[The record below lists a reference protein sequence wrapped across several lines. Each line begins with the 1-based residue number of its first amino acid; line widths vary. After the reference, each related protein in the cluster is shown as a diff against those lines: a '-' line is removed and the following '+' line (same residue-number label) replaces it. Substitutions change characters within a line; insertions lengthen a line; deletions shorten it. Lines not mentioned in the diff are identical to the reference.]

1 MEVGGDSLRA
11 DVDGPEGDDL
21 STGDWLAAARR
32 RAASRF
38 REAGLP
44 KRRDEYWKYTDPG
57 QFHGGGA
64 GGRQATAGSA
74 RVEGNGATAT
84 IRNGRLSEMPDPES
98 GVPEIVSLGDA
109 ADSAAHWGQ
118 SLYGELEAGAQQVV
132 SRGLAALNTRDAE
145 GGAVVSTTPG
155 TKQSLRLHHESDGAG
170 NEGFIHHLIRVMPG
184 SELQLLESGSAGQ
197 RSNVVIEVDVM
208 EGARFS
214 HMRLQNRQMGRRS
227 IDHVFAR
234 VGQRAKFSLFT
245 LSADHDMVRNECV
258 VELAGEG
265 GEAHVSGAVVG
276 GSGSHHDD
284 TVMVVHDAA
293 DCRSRQVF
301 KKVLLG
307 GAVGV
312 FQGKILVRDKAQRT
326 DGYQI
331 SKGMLLGETSQFLA
345 KPELEIYADDVAC
358 SHGSTSGNADADSLF
373 YLRARGIPEK
383 EAMNLLALAF
393 LAETLEE
400 ISDSSDV
407 EMIRQMMIR
416 HLAELSNAVSG

>member
-1 MEVGGDSLRA
+1 MEVGSESLSA
-11 DVDGPEGDDL
+11 VEGPAREDA
-21 STGDWLAAARR
+21 STGDWLGAARR

-38 REAGLP
+38 RVAGLP

-64 GGRQATAGSA
+64 DGRQATAGKA
-74 RVEGNGATAT
+74 HREGSGATAT
-84 IRNGRLSEMPDPES
+84 IRNCRLTEVPRP
-98 GVPEIVSLGDA
+98 GPGIPEIVSLGDA
-109 ADSAAHWGQ
+109 AGCPAHWGK
-118 SLYGELEAGAQQVV
+118 SLYGQLEAAAQHVV
-132 SRGLAALNTRDAE
+132 ARGLAALNTRDAE
-145 GGAVVSTTPG
+145 GGAVVSTASG
-155 TKQSLRLHHESDGAG
+155 TKQSLRLHHESDGTGNAG
-170 NEGFIHHLIRVMPG
+170 LIHHLIRVLPG

-197 RSNVVIEVDVM
+197 QSNIVIEVDVM

-214 HMRLQNRQMGRRS
+214 HIRLQNRQMRRRS
-227 IDHVFAR
+227 IDQVFAR
-234 VGQRAKFSLFT
+234 VGQGAKFSLFT
-245 LSADHDMVRNECV
+245 LSADHDIVRNECV
-258 VELAGEG
+258 VELAGAG

-276 GSGSHHDD
+276 GHGSHHDD
-284 TVMVVHDAA
+284 TVLVVHDAA

-301 KKVLLG
+301 KKVLLD

-312 FQGKILVRDKAQRT
+312 FQGKILVKDDAQRT

-331 SKGMLLGETSQFLA
+331 SKGMLLGDTSQFLA

-383 EAMNLLALAF
+383 EATNLLALAF

-400 ISDSSDV
+400 ISDGSDV
-407 EMIRQMMIR
+407 EMIRQMMIG
-416 HLAELSNAVSG
+416 HLAELSYAGSG

>member
-1 MEVGGDSLRA
+1 MTVGGESPPAGA
-11 DVDGPEGDDL
+11 DGTEGEG
-21 STGDWLAAARR
+21 TPVGDWLAAARR
-32 RAASRF
+32 RAASRL
-38 REAGLP
+38 RDAGIP

-57 QFHGGGA
+57 LFHGEGA
-64 GGRQATAGSA
+64 GGGQATAGPTQL
-74 RVEGNGATAT
+74 EGTGATAV
-84 IRNGRLSEMPDPES
+84 IRNGRLAEVPDP
-98 GVPEIVSLGDA
+98 GPDVPEILSLGDA
-109 ADSAAHWGQ
+109 AGNGGHWGEH
-118 SLYGELEAGAQQVV
+118 LYGELEAGAQLVV
-132 SRGLAALNTRDAE
+132 ARGFAALNTLNAE
-145 GGAVVSTTPG
+145 GGALVSTAPG
-155 TKQSLRLHHESDGAG
+155 TSQTLRLHHESDGTG
-170 NEGFIHHLIRVMPG
+170 GFIHHLIRVMPG
-184 SELQLLESGSAGQ
+184 SELRLLESGCAGQ
-197 RSNVVIEVDVM
+197 QANIVIEVDVM

-214 HMRLQNRQMGRRS
+214 HIRLQNGRIGRRS
-227 IDHVFAR
+227 IDQLFAR
-234 VGQRAKFSLFT
+234 VGQRARFSLFT
-245 LSADHDMVRNECV
+245 LSADHEVVRNECV

-284 TVMVVHDAA
+284 TVLVVHGAA

-301 KKVLLG
+301 KKVLPDR
-307 GAVGV
+307 AVGV
-312 FQGKILVRDKAQRT
+312 FQGKILVRDEAQRT

-383 EAMNLLALAF
+383 EATNLLALAF

-400 ISDSSDV
+400 ISDSSDM

-416 HLAELSNAVSG
+416 HLAELSNAGSG

>member
-1 MEVGGDSLRA
+1 MEVVGESLRA
-11 DVDGPEGDDL
+11 GANAPEGDDPL
-21 STGDWLAAARR
+21 TGDWLAAARR

-38 REAGLP
+38 RETGLP

-64 GGRQATAGSA
+64 GTGPATAGPA
-74 RVEGNGATAT
+74 RVDGDGATAT
-84 IRNGRLSEMPDPES
+84 IRNGRLSEVPDPDS

-118 SLYGELEAGAQQVV
+118 SLYGELEACAQQVV
-132 SRGLAALNTRDAE
+132 SRGLAALNTREAE

-155 TKQSLRLHHESDGAG
+155 AKQSLRLHHESDGTG
-170 NEGFIHHLIRVMPG
+170 SDGCIHHLIRVMPG
-184 SELQLLESGSAGQ
+184 SELQLLESGCAGQ
-197 RSNVVIEVDVM
+197 QSNVVIEVDVM

-214 HMRLQNRQMGRRS
+214 HMRLQNRQVGRQS

-234 VGQRAKFSLFT
+234 VGRRAKFSQFT
-245 LSADHDMVRNECV
+245 LSADHHMVRNECV

-407 EMIRQMMIR
+407 EMIRRMMIG
-416 HLAELSNAVSG
+416 HLAELSNAASG

>member
-1 MEVGGDSLRA
+1 MEVGSESLPNGA
-11 DVDGPEGDDL
+11 DGPEGEDA

-32 RAASRF
+32 RAASRLQ
-38 REAGLP
+38 EAGLP

-57 QFHGGGA
+57 HFRGGGA
-64 GGRQATAGSA
+64 GLGRATAGPA
-74 RVEGNGATAT
+74 HPEGTGTTAT
-84 IRNGRLSEMPDPES
+84 IRNGRLSEVPHPGP
-98 GVPEIVSLGDA
+98 GVPEVLSLGDA
-109 ADSAAHWGQ
+109 AGSAAHWGR

-132 SRGLAALNTRDAE
+132 AKGLAALNTRDAE
-145 GGAVVSTTPG
+145 GGAVVSTAPG
-155 TKQSLRLHHESDGAG
+155 TKQSLRLHHESDGTG
-170 NEGFIHHLIRVMPG
+170 SDGFIHHLIRVMPG
-184 SELQLLESGSAGQ
+184 SELQLLESGSAGHQ
-197 RSNVVIEVDVM
+197 SNIVIEVDVM
-208 EGARFS
+208 EGALFS
-214 HMRLQNRQMGRRS
+214 HIRLQNQEMGRRS
-227 IDHVFAR
+227 IDQVFAR
-234 VGQRAKFSLFT
+234 VGQRGSFSLFT

-258 VELAGEG
+258 VELTGEG
-265 GEAHVSGAVVG
+265 GQAHVSGAVVG

-284 TVMVVHDAA
+284 TVLVVHDAA

-301 KKVLLG
+301 KKVLPD

-312 FQGKILVRDKAQRT
+312 FQGKILVRDAAQRT

-383 EAMNLLALAF
+383 EATNLLALAF

-416 HLAELSNAVSG
+416 HLAEFSDAGSG

>member
-1 MEVGGDSLRA
+1 MEVGSESLRTG
-11 DVDGPEGDDL
+11 VDMPEGEDA

-32 RAASRF
+32 RAALRF
-38 REAGLP
+38 RESGLP

-57 QFHGGGA
+57 KFHGGGA
-64 GGRQATAGSA
+64 GVGRATAGSA
-74 RVEGNGATAT
+74 HLKGAGATAT
-84 IRNGRLSEMPDPES
+84 IRNGRLSEAPHPGP
-98 GVPEIVSLGDA
+98 GVPEIISLGDA
-109 ADSAAHWGQ
+109 ARCAAHWGR
-118 SLYGELEAGAQQVV
+118 SLYGELEATAQKVV
-132 SRGLAALNTRDAE
+132 AKGFAALNTRDAE
-145 GGAVVSTTPG
+145 GGAVVSTASG
-155 TKQSLRLHHESDGAG
+155 TRQSLRLHHESDGSG
-170 NEGFIHHLIRVMPG
+170 SEGLIHHLIRVMPG
-184 SELQLLESGSAGQ
+184 TELQLLESGSAGQ

-214 HMRLQNRQMGRRS
+214 HIRLQNRQKGRQS
-227 IDHVFAR
+227 IDQVFAR
-234 VGQRAKFSLFT
+234 VGRGAKFSLFT

-265 GEAHVSGAVVG
+265 GEAHISGAVVG
-276 GSGSHHDD
+276 GSESHHDD
-284 TVMVVHDAA
+284 TVLVVHDAA

-301 KKVLLG
+301 KKVLLD

-312 FQGKILVRDKAQRT
+312 FQGKILVRDQAQRT

-373 YLRARGIPEK
+373 YLRARGIPQK
-383 EAMNLLALAF
+383 EATNLLALAF

-416 HLAELSNAVSG
+416 HLAELSHAGSG